1 MECKSIRKIRFLML
15 TVIVLSLLFSI
26 NSLAVEDGSVIPEFE
41 YYNFQLNNGLE
52 VYVFEDHSIPLV
64 EFSIF
69 YKVGSIDEEEGL
81 TGISHFLEHV
91 MFLGTET
98 LPKGKMEELIKSVGG
113 DYNAMT
119 SYDFTCYL
127 SVVPSSML
135 ELVMAIEADRMV
147 NLKFD
152 PAEIEREREVLRQ
165 ERRSRIENSV
175 FMVGLEKTQAVAFEG
190 SSLSHQIVGWM
201 EDLNN
206 ISVEDLQKYYNKYYV
221 PNNAVMVVA
230 GDVEANEVKRLA
242 EKYFAY
248 ESREVI
254 HQEFKLVTQ
263 DEEIVRDFELYTNLP
278 FVWMLY
284 RIPEGDHPDIM
295 GINILLGILI
305 NNQSSRVKQEL
316 QNKEQLILEAEA
328 ILNSMRVPGFVMVYY
343 FVANE
348 EIMAEAQE
356 AFDRE
361 IERIINEGIEEE
373 ELQIMKKALEKE
385 LIYMQ
390 RDSTSM
396 ATSIAYSK
404 LSYNNPDL
412 YKEQLAYVKQ
422 LTEEQLIEIARKYF
436 RPENRVVGNIVPVK
450 E

>member
-1 MECKSIRKIRFLML
+1 
-15 TVIVLSLLFSI
+15 
-26 NSLAVEDGSVIPEFE
+26 
-41 YYNFQLNNGLE
+41 
-52 VYVFEDHSIPLV
+52 
-64 EFSIF
+64 
-69 YKVGSIDEEEGL
+69 
-81 TGISHFLEHV
+81 
-91 MFLGTET
+91 
-98 LPKGKMEELIKSVGG
+98 
-113 DYNAMT
+113 
-119 SYDFTCYL
+119 
-127 SVVPSSML
+127 
-135 ELVMAIEADRMV
+135 
-147 NLKFD
+147 
-152 PAEIEREREVLRQ
+152 
-165 ERRSRIENSV
+165 
-175 FMVGLEKTQAVAFEG
+175 
-190 SSLSHQIVGWM
+190 
-201 EDLNN
+201 
-206 ISVEDLQKYYNKYYV
+206 
-221 PNNAVMVVA
+221 
-230 GDVEANEVKRLA
+230 
-242 EKYFAY
+242 
-248 ESREVI
+248 
-254 HQEFKLVTQ
+254 
-263 DEEIVRDFELYTNLP
+263 
-278 FVWMLY
+278 
-284 RIPEGDHPDIM
+284 M